1 MSIISKLERA
11 ATTGRDFACTAS
23 EAQDLYVR
31 LVESGDDDDR
41 RLQLPQVSD
50 VVHQGKRPTLATEGF
65 GG

>member
-11 ATTGRDFACTAS
+11 ATSDASVRFTAS
-23 EAQDLYVR
+23 EARELFVR

-50 VVHQGKRPTLATEGF
+50 VVHQGKRPTLRV
-65 GG
+65 